1 MTLEN
6 NNANNVY
13 LSLLR
18 NDYMKLTRVSLMHIR
33 FFIVVISILMLPAC
47 GKPPEP
53 ETKEDSRPVKLMTL
67 GSAGDSVTLEYPG
80 VIDSLQSVDLGF
92 EVAGQIIDLPI
103 ISGQEVMKGDL
114 LARLDPR
121 DYKAARDSAESK
133 RRSYRA
139 DYGRAKR
146 IFDLGAGSQ
155 ANVDQ
160 TLRDIEVAIEELKTA
175 QKALDDTY
183 LRAPFSGEIAEIPPD
198 NFQNVEAK
206 EKILKLQDLS
216 SLEIDVA
223 VPEQDIALSPP
234 GLSLEER
241 TQFMRPEIEVSVV
254 PGQRFPAKYK
264 KIDST
269 ADPVTR
275 TYPATFSFANP
286 ADIIILPGM
295 TAKVIVHIK
304 AEKLTSTGKPGFMIP
319 VDATAVDEQSN
330 AYVWRVDPDTMQ
342 VSRMRV
348 ELGAMSGEKIRI
360 LNGLEQGDRIAI
372 SGVHHL
378 REGMKVRPLSK

>member
-1 MTLEN
+1 
-6 NNANNVY
+6 
-13 LSLLR
+13 
-18 NDYMKLTRVSLMHIR
+18 MKLTRVSLMHIR

-53 ETKEDSRPVKLMTL
+53 ETKEDSRPVKMMTL

-92 EVAGQIIDLPI
+92 EVDGQIIELPI

-121 DYKAARDSAESK
+121 DYKAARDSAASHLHAM
-133 RRSYRA
+133 SA
-139 DYGRAKR
+139 ANSRAKK
-146 IFDLGAGSQ
+146 IFDQNAGSQ
-155 ANVDQ
+155 AEVDQ
-160 TLRDIEVAIEELKTA
+160 ALRDFQVAKEELKTA

-183 LRAPFSGEIAEIPPD
+183 LKAPFSGEIAEIPAD
-198 NFQNVEAK
+198 NFQNVQAK

-234 GLSLEER
+234 GLNLEER
-241 TQFMRPEIEVSVV
+241 TQFMRPEIEISAV

-269 ADPVTR
+269 ANPVTR

-304 AEKLTSTGKPGFMIP
+304 AEKLTSTGKSGFMIP

-330 AYVWRVDPDTMQ
+330 AYIWRVDPDTMQ

>member
-1 MTLEN
+1 
-6 NNANNVY
+6 
-13 LSLLR
+13 
-18 NDYMKLTRVSLMHIR
+18 MKLTRVSFMHIR

-67 GSAGDSVTLEYPG
+67 DSTSSSFTMEYPG

-114 LARLDPR
+114 LARLDPT

-133 RRSYRA
+133 RRSYSA
-139 DYGRAKR
+139 DHGRAKR

-155 ANVDQ
+155 ANVDDTMRNIQ
-160 TLRDIEVAIEELKTA
+160 VAIENLKTA

-183 LRAPFSGEIAEIPPD
+183 LKAPFSGEIAEIPAD
-198 NFQNVEAK
+198 NFQNVQAK

-223 VPEQDIALSPP
+223 VPERDIAISPP
-234 GLSLEER
+234 GLSVEEL
-241 TQFMRPEIEVSVV
+241 TQLLRPEIEISAV

-264 KIDST
+264 KIDSV

-275 TYPATFSFANP
+275 TYLATFSFANP
-286 ADIIILPGM
+286 ADIWILPGM
-295 TAKVIVHIK
+295 TAKVIIHITS
-304 AEKLTSTGKPGFMIP
+304 EKLPITGKPGFMIP
-319 VDATAVDEQSN
+319 VVATAVDEQSN
-330 AYVWRVDPDTMQ
+330 AYVWRIDPDTMQ

-378 REGMKVRPLSK
+378 REGMKVHPLSK